1 MPRPRQ
7 NRTLKRNAGIALSH
21 ELIRVLDHV
30 KGQESRSSFVER
42 LLRQSLKIK

>member
-7 NRTLKRNAGIALSH
+7 NRTLKRNAGIALSL
-21 ELIRVLDHV
+21 ELIGVIDHIR
-30 KGQESRSSFVER
+30 GDESRSSFVER